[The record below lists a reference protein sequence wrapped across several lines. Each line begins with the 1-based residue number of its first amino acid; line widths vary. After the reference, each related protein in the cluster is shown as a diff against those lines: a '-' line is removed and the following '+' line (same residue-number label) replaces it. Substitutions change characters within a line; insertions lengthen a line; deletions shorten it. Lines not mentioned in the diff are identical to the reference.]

1 MSNLKNDDKDSM
13 KEKKLFIAEALPGS
27 GKSTKFIECLPELI
41 HNSKIVYAMP
51 TNALISEL
59 ALQIRTRAGFTPVVI
74 TSDTVDHVIAHVEK
88 ALAARSQP
96 LIMITHEAL
105 RRVDARLLAGWELVV
120 DEVPSVSDC
129 KGYQFDSISY
139 LGSLGNYL
147 TVDAE
152 KKAALKPENI
162 ALIEN
167 IIKAKDNSALSDSA
181 LDVLK
186 AMLTPKCSV
195 EVEAQTD
202 KGKRLVRIVSYRD
215 FLPAF
220 SSANSVHVLANN
232 VQDTLLGIHA
242 TYQGWQFEPSIF
254 TPEFDG
260 YGKRVE
266 LHPFLTGKYSKTQSM
281 MQRNGKPADAWD
293 DGVQLADWLNCVTVM
308 VGDEK
313 GLAFAHQWMKYNFSD
328 AITKLP
334 IDSRGIN
341 GYQDRHIAICL
352 QHGNVSPDDALS
364 FHTLGE
370 MLGVPVQEVRKAIE
384 FERFYESTL
393 QAVARTSLR
402 DRSSTEPVTLFVQNM
417 SMALYLQSKLGRLA
431 TINTELVMTPWEKEQ
446 SDKKKDKA
454 LLQAQAISL
463 LIEKGM
469 TRQDI
474 ANDLCI
480 PYPTIKRWTKGLE
493 QAA

>member
-1 MSNLKNDDKDSM
+1 MIPSESRV
-13 KEKKLFIAEALPGS
+13 IYVAEALPGS
-27 GKSTKFIECLPELI
+27 GKSAKFIDALPTLI
-41 HNSKIVYAMP
+41 HTSKTLYAMP
-51 TNALISEL
+51 TNALIKEL
-59 ALQIRTRAGFTPVVI
+59 ALAIKLKAGISPLVI
-74 TSDTVDHVIAHVEK
+74 TSDTVDHVTVHLEK
-88 ALAARSQP
+88 VLAANTQP
-96 LIMITHEAL
+96 LVMITHEAL
-105 RRVDARLLAGWELVV
+105 RRVEPRLLGGWELVV

-129 KGYQFDSISY
+129 KSYIFDSISY

-147 TVDAE
+147 TVDSK
-152 KKAALKPENI
+152 KKAALKLENI
-162 ALIEN
+162 ALVEN
-167 IIKAKDNSALSDSA
+167 MIKAKDSSALSDSA

-186 AMLTPKCSV
+186 AMLTPKCGV
-195 EVEAQTD
+195 EVEAQTN
-202 KGKRLVRIVSYRD
+202 KGKRLVRIVRYRD

-220 SSANSVHVLANN
+220 SYANSVHILANN

-242 TYQGWQFEPSIF
+242 TYQGWQFEPSLF

-266 LHPFLTGKYSKTQSM
+266 LHPFLTTKYSKTQSM
-281 MQRNGKPADAWD
+281 MQRNGKPADTWD
-293 DGVQLADWLNCVTVM
+293 EGVQLADWLRCITAM

-313 GLAFAHQWMKYNFSD
+313 GLAFAHQWMQYNFSES
-328 AITKLP
+328 ITKLP

-364 FHTLGE
+364 FHTLSE
-370 MLGVPVQEVRKAIE
+370 MLGVPVAEVRKAIE

-402 DRSSTEPVTLFVQNM
+402 DRSSTEPVTLFVQ
-417 SMALYLQSKLGRLA
+417 SMDMAIYLQQKLGRLA
-431 TINTELVMTPWEKEQ
+431 TINTDLVMTPWEKQE
-446 SDKKKDKA
+446 SEKKKAKA
-454 LLQAQAISL
+454 QQQAEVISL

-469 TRQDI
+469 SRQDI
-474 ANDLCI
+474 AIDLGI

>member
-1 MSNLKNDDKDSM
+1 MSPSNPKV
-13 KEKKLFIAEALPGS
+13 IYVAEALPGS
-27 GKSTKFIECLPELI
+27 GKSTKFIEALPSLI
-41 HNSKIVYAMP
+41 YTSKIVYAMP
-51 TNALISEL
+51 TNALIKEL
-59 ALQIRTRAGFTPVVI
+59 ALTIKLKAGISPLVI
-74 TSDTVDHVIAHVEK
+74 TSDTVEHVTQHFESV
-88 ALAARSQP
+88 LAANTQP
-96 LIMITHEAL
+96 LVMVTHEAL
-105 RRVDARLLAGWELVV
+105 RRVEPRLLEGWELVV

-139 LGSLGNYL
+139 IGSLGNYL
-147 TVDAE
+147 TVNPE
-152 KKAALKPENI
+152 KKAALKPEHI
-162 ALIEN
+162 ALVEN
-167 IIKAKDNSALSDSA
+167 MIRAQDNSALSDSA

-195 EVEAQTD
+195 EVEAQNA
-202 KGKRLVRIVSYRD
+202 KGKRLVRIVKYRD

-220 SSANSVHVLANN
+220 SNANSVHVLANN

-266 LHPFLTGKYSKTQSM
+266 LHPFLTTKYSKTQSM
-281 MQRNGKPADAWD
+281 MQRNGKPADTWD
-293 DGVQLADWLNCVTVM
+293 EGVQLADWLRCITAM
-308 VGDEK
+308 VGDER
-313 GLAFAHQWMKYNFSD
+313 GLAFAHQWMQYNFSES
-328 AITKLP
+328 ITKLP

-352 QHGNVSPDDALS
+352 QHGNVSYDDALS
-364 FHTLGE
+364 FHTLSE
-370 MLGVPVQEVRKAIE
+370 MLGVPIVEVRKAIE

-402 DRSSTEPVTLFVQNM
+402 DRSSTERVMLFVQ
-417 SMALYLQSKLGRLA
+417 SMDMAVYLQSKLGRLA
-431 TINTELVMTPWEKEQ
+431 TINTELVMTPWEKQE
-446 SDKKKDKA
+446 SDKKKAKA
-454 LLQAQAISL
+454 QQQAEVVSL

-469 TRQDI
+469 NRQDI
-474 ANDLCI
+474 ATELGI
-480 PYPTIKRWTKGLE
+480 PYPTVKRWTKGLE

>member
-1 MSNLKNDDKDSM
+1 LSLSEFKV
-13 KEKKLFIAEALPGS
+13 IHVAEALPGS
-27 GKSTKFIECLPELI
+27 GKSTKFIEALPSLI
-41 HNSKIVYAMP
+41 HTNKIVYAMP
-51 TNALISEL
+51 TNALIKEL
-59 ALQIRTRAGFTPVVI
+59 ALTINQKAGISPLVI
-74 TSDTVDHVIAHVEK
+74 TSDTVEHVIAHLEK
-88 ALAARSQP
+88 VLAASTQP
-96 LIMITHEAL
+96 LVMVTHEAL
-105 RRVDARLLAGWELVV
+105 RRVDSRLLEGWELVV

-147 TVDAE
+147 TINAE
-152 KKAALKPENI
+152 KKATLKFENI
-162 ALIEN
+162 ALVEN
-167 IIKAKDNSALSDSA
+167 MIKAKDSSALSDSA

-195 EVEAQTD
+195 EVEAQTP
-202 KGKRLVRIVSYRD
+202 KGKRLVRIVKYRD

-220 SSANSVHVLANN
+220 SNANSVHILANN
-232 VQDTLLGIHA
+232 VKDTLLGIHA

-266 LHPFLTGKYSKTQSM
+266 LHPFLTTKYSKTQSM
-281 MQRNGKPADAWD
+281 MQRNGKPADTWD
-293 DGVQLADWLNCVTVM
+293 EGVQLADWLRCITAM

-313 GLAFAHQWMKYNFSD
+313 GLAFAHQWMQYNFSES
-328 AITKLP
+328 ITKLP

-364 FHTLGE
+364 FHTLGD
-370 MLGVPVQEVRKAIE
+370 MLGVPVTEVRKAIE

-402 DRSSTEPVTLFVQNM
+402 DRSSTEPVTLFVQ
-417 SMALYLQSKLGRLA
+417 SMEMAEYLKEKLGRLA
-431 TINTELVMTPWEKEQ
+431 SINTELAMSPWEKQE
-446 SDKKKDKA
+446 SEKKKAKA
-454 LLQAQAISL
+454 QQHAEVISL
-463 LIEKGM
+463 LIETGM
-469 TRQDI
+469 SRQHI
-474 ANDLCI
+474 AKELGI
-480 PYPTIKRWTKGLE
+480 PYPTVKRWTKGLE

>member
-1 MSNLKNDDKDSM
+1 MNSKT
-13 KEKKLFIAEALPGS
+13 LFIAEALPGS
-27 GKSTKFIECLPELI
+27 GKSTKFIQSLPELI
-41 HNSKIVYAMP
+41 LDSHIVYAMP
-51 TNALISEL
+51 TNALIKEL
-59 ALQIRTRAGFTPVVI
+59 ALDIKLKAGISPTVI
-74 TSDTVDHVIAHVEK
+74 TSDTTSHVTVSVER

-96 LIMITHEAL
+96 LVMLTHEAL
-105 RRVDARLLAGWELVV
+105 RRIDARLLAGWELVV

-129 KGYQFDSISY
+129 KGHQFDSISY
-139 LGSLGNYL
+139 LGSIGNYL
-147 TVDAE
+147 TVTPE
-152 KKAALKPENI
+152 KKAEIKPESI
-162 ALIEN
+162 ALVEN
-167 IIKAKDNSALSDSA
+167 MIKAKDSSALSESA

-195 EVEAQTD
+195 EVEAQNT
-202 KGKRLVRIVSYRD
+202 KGKRLVRIVRYRD

-220 SSANSVHVLANN
+220 SYANSVHILANN
-232 VQDTLLGIHA
+232 VRDTLLGIHA
-242 TYQGWQFEPSIF
+242 KHQGWGFEPSLF

-281 MQRNGKPADAWD
+281 MQRNGKPADTWD
-293 DGVQLADWLNCVTVM
+293 DGVQLADWLRCITAM

-313 GLAFAHQWMKYNFSD
+313 GLAFAHQWMNHNFND
-328 AITKLP
+328 NITKLP

-352 QHGNVSPDDALS
+352 QHGNVSPDDGLS

-370 MLGVPVQEVRKAIE
+370 MLGVPVAEVRKAIE

-402 DRSSTEPVTLFVQNM
+402 DRSSTEPVTLFVQ
-417 SMALYLQSKLGRLA
+417 SMDMAVYLQSKLGRLS
-431 TINTELVMTPWEKEQ
+431 TINTELSMTPWEKEQ
-446 SDKKKDKA
+446 SEKKKDKA
-454 LLQAQAISL
+454 LLQAQAVSL
-463 LIEKGM
+463 LIEDGM
-469 TRQDI
+469 SRKEI
-474 ANDLCI
+474 AENLGV
-480 PYPTIKRWTKGLE
+480 PYKSIRNWTAGLK

>member
-1 MSNLKNDDKDSM
+1 MNF
-13 KEKKLFIAEALPGS
+13 KKIFIAEALPGS
-27 GKSTKFIECLPELI
+27 GKSTKFIEALPTLM
-41 HNSKIVYAMP
+41 HTSKTVYAMP
-51 TNALISEL
+51 TNALIREL
-59 ALQIRTRAGFTPVVI
+59 ELNIKINAGISPIVI
-74 TSDTVDHVIAHVEK
+74 TSETVDHVTAHLEK
-88 ALAARSQP
+88 VLAVNKQP
-96 LIMITHEAL
+96 LIMVTHEAL
-105 RRVDARLLAGWELVV
+105 RRVDPRLLEGWELVV

-129 KGYQFDSISY
+129 KTYLFDSTSY
-139 LGSLGNYL
+139 LGSLANYL
-147 TVDAE
+147 TIGPD
-152 KKAALKPENI
+152 KKASLNPEHI
-162 ALIEN
+162 ALVETM
-167 IIKAKDNSALSDSA
+167 IKAKDTSALSKPA
-181 LDVLK
+181 LEALQ

-195 EVEAQTD
+195 EVEAQST

-220 SSANSVHVLANN
+220 SYANSVHVLANN

-242 TYQGWQFEPSIF
+242 TYQGWHFEPSIF
-254 TPEFDG
+254 TPDFDG

-266 LHPFLTGKYSKTQSM
+266 LHPFLTTKYTKTQSM
-281 MQRNGKPADAWD
+281 MQRNGKPADTWD
-293 DGVQLADWLNCVTVM
+293 EGVQLADWLRCVTAM

-313 GLAFAHQWMKYNFSD
+313 GLAFAHQWMQYNFSD
-328 AITKLP
+328 SITKLP

-352 QHGNVSPDDALS
+352 QHGNVSYDDALS

-370 MLGVPVQEVRKAIE
+370 MLGVPVSEVRKAIE

-402 DRSSTEPVTLFVQNM
+402 DRCSTEPVTLFVQ
-417 SMALYLQSKLGRLA
+417 SMDMAVYLQEKLGRLA
-431 TINTELVMTPWEKEQ
+431 IINTNLVMTPWEKQE
-446 SDKKKDKA
+446 SDKKKAKA
-454 LLQAQAISL
+454 QQQAKVVSL

-469 TRQDI
+469 SRQDI
-474 ANDLCI
+474 AIDLGI

>member
-1 MSNLKNDDKDSM
+1 MSRSKPKV
-13 KEKKLFIAEALPGS
+13 IYVAEALPGS
-27 GKSTKFIECLPELI
+27 GKSTKLIEALPSLL
-41 HNSKIVYAMP
+41 HTSKIVYAMP
-51 TNALISEL
+51 TNALIQEL
-59 ALQIRTRAGFTPVVI
+59 ALTIKVKAGLSPTVI
-74 TSDTVDHVIAHVEK
+74 TSDTVEHVTAHLEK
-88 ALAARSQP
+88 VLAANIQP
-96 LIMITHEAL
+96 LIMVTHEAL
-105 RRVDARLLAGWELVV
+105 RRVEPRLLEGWELVV

-147 TVDAE
+147 TVNAE
-152 KKAALKPENI
+152 KKATLKPENI
-162 ALIEN
+162 ALVEN
-167 IIKAKDNSALSDSA
+167 MINAKDSSALSDSA

-195 EVEAQTD
+195 EVEAEKE
-202 KGKRLVRIVSYRD
+202 KGKRLVRIVRYRD

-220 SSANSVHVLANN
+220 SYANSVHILANN

-266 LHPFLTGKYSKTQSM
+266 LHPFLTTKYSKTQSM
-281 MQRNGKPADAWD
+281 MQRNGKPANTWD
-293 DGVQLADWLNCVTVM
+293 EGVQLADWLRCVTAM

-313 GLAFAHQWMKYNFSD
+313 GLAFAHQWMQYNFSES
-328 AITKLP
+328 ITKLP

-352 QHGNVSPDDALS
+352 QHGNVSYDDALS

-370 MLGVPVQEVRKAIE
+370 MLGVPVAEVRKAIE

-402 DRSSTEPVTLFVQNM
+402 DRSSTEPVTLFVQ
-417 SMALYLQSKLGRLA
+417 SMDMAVYLQGKLGRLA
-431 TINTELVMTPWEKEQ
+431 TINTDLAMTPWEKQ
-446 SDKKKDKA
+446 TSDKKKAKA
-454 LLQAQAISL
+454 AIQAEAIVMFQTEG
-463 LIEKGM
+463 ID
-469 TRQDI
+469 RQEI
-474 ANDLCI
+474 AERLSV
-480 PYPTIKRWTKGLE
+480 PYHQVRRWTAKLKK
-493 QAA
+493 AA

>member
-1 MSNLKNDDKDSM
+1 MSLSKQKIINV
-13 KEKKLFIAEALPGS
+13 AEALPGS
-27 GKSTKFIECLPELI
+27 GKSTKFIEALPSLI
-41 HNSKIVYAMP
+41 HTCKTLYAMP
-51 TNALISEL
+51 TNALIKEL
-59 ALQIRTRAGFTPVVI
+59 ALTIKIKAGVSPLII
-74 TSDTVDHVIAHVEK
+74 TSDTVEHVTAHLEK
-88 ALAARSQP
+88 VLAANTQP
-96 LIMITHEAL
+96 LVMVTHEAL
-105 RRVDARLLAGWELVV
+105 RRVDPRLLEGWDLVV
-120 DEVPSVSDC
+120 DEVPSISDC

-147 TVDAE
+147 AVDST
-152 KKAALKPENI
+152 KKAVLKLENI

-167 IIKAKDNSALSDSA
+167 MIKSKDSSALSNSA

-195 EVEAQTD
+195 EVEALTN
-202 KGKRLVRIVSYRD
+202 KGKRLVRIVRYRD

-220 SSANSVHVLANN
+220 SNANSVHILANN
-232 VQDTLLGIHA
+232 VQNTLLGIHA

-266 LHPFLTGKYSKTQSM
+266 LHPFLTTKYSKTQSM
-281 MQRNGKPADAWD
+281 MQRNGKTASAWD
-293 DGVQLADWLNCVTVM
+293 DGVQLADWLRCITAM

-313 GLAFAHQWMKYNFSD
+313 GLAFAHQWMQYNFSEN
-328 AITKLP
+328 ITKLP

-352 QHGNVSPDDALS
+352 QHGNVSTDDALS

-370 MLGVPVQEVRKAIE
+370 MLGVPVAEVRKAIE

-402 DRSSTEPVTLFVQNM
+402 DRSSTEPVTLFVQ
-417 SMALYLQSKLGRLA
+417 SMDMAVYLQEKLGRLA
-431 TINTELVMTPWEKEQ
+431 IINTDLAMTPWEKQ
-446 SDKKKDKA
+446 ASDKKKAKA
-454 LLQAQAISL
+454 AIQAEAIVMFQTEGIDRQAIAERLSV
-463 LIEKGM
+463 
-469 TRQDI
+469 
-474 ANDLCI
+474 
-480 PYPTIKRWTKGLE
+480 PYHQVRRWTARLKK
-493 QAA
+493 AA

>member
-1 MSNLKNDDKDSM
+1 MSPSEQKVINV
-13 KEKKLFIAEALPGS
+13 AEALPGS
-27 GKSTKFIECLPELI
+27 GKSTKFIEALLSLI
-41 HNSKIVYAMP
+41 YTSKTLYAMP
-51 TNALISEL
+51 TNALIKEL
-59 ALQIRTRAGFTPVVI
+59 ALAIKLKVGISPLVI
-74 TSDTVDHVIAHVEK
+74 TSDTVDHVTEHLEK
-88 ALAARSQP
+88 VLAANTQP
-96 LIMITHEAL
+96 LVMITHEAL
-105 RRVDARLLAGWELVV
+105 RRVDPRLLEGWELVV

-129 KGYQFDSISY
+129 QSYQFDSISY

-147 TVDAE
+147 TVGTD
-152 KKAALKPENI
+152 KKAALKLENV
-162 ALIEN
+162 ALVEN
-167 IIKAKDNSALSDSA
+167 MINAKDSSALSESA

-195 EVEAQTD
+195 EVEAQTI
-202 KGKRLVRIVSYRD
+202 KGKRLVRIVRYRD

-220 SSANSVHVLANN
+220 SNANSVHILANN

-242 TYQGWQFEPSIF
+242 TYQGWQFEPSLF

-266 LHPFLTGKYSKTQSM
+266 LHPFLTTKYSKTQSM
-281 MQRNGKPADAWD
+281 MQRNGIPAETWD
-293 DGVQLADWLNCVTVM
+293 EGVQLADWLRCITAM

-313 GLAFAHQWMKYNFSD
+313 GLAFAHQWMKYNFSES
-328 AITKLP
+328 ITKLP

-364 FHTLGE
+364 FNTLGE
-370 MLGVPVQEVRKAIE
+370 MLGVPIAEVRKAIE

-402 DRSSTEPVTLFVQNM
+402 DRSSTEPVTLFVQ
-417 SMALYLQSKLGRLA
+417 SMDMAVYLQEKLGRLA
-431 TINTELVMTPWEKEQ
+431 TINTDLVMTPWEKQE
-446 SDKKKDKA
+446 SEKKKAKA
-454 LLQAQAISL
+454 QQQAEVISL
-463 LIEKGM
+463 LIETGM
-469 TRQDI
+469 SRQDI
-474 ANDLCI
+474 AIDLGI